1 MTPIFGGRVFK
12 NYTEKVARVIFEY
25 SKNATMYL
33 NYENQEYLVSTGKYN
48 PKTRDFDYK
57 RIRCDMII
65 FEELIPM
72 DESMKNV
79 PAYMVPESS
88 LNQGFIEE
96 EGKWVF
102 QKNVRGSNPDKVKPE
117 HQQKNRNYYSVQ

>member
-1 MTPIFGGRVFK
+1 
-12 NYTEKVARVIFEY
+12 
-25 SKNATMYL
+25 
-33 NYENQEYLVSTGKYN
+33 
-48 PKTRDFDYK
+48 
-57 RIRCDMII
+57 MII

-96 EGKWVF
+96 DGKWVF
-102 QKNVRGSNPDKVKPE
+102 LKNVRGSNPDKVKPE
-117 HQQKNRNYYSVQ
+117 HQYINRNYYSVQ

>member
-1 MTPIFGGRVFK
+1 MKSVRQFFALALLICFEIAAGVLLLIDP
-12 NYTEKVARVIFEY
+12 EKVARVIFEY
-25 SKNATMYL
+25 SKNATLYL

-48 PKTRDFDYK
+48 PKTRDYDYK
-57 RIRCDMII
+57 RLRCDMII

-72 DESMKNV
+72 DEAMKNV

-96 EGKWVF
+96 DG
-102 QKNVRGSNPDKVKPE
+102 
-117 HQQKNRNYYSVQ
+117 